1 MIISRGMKKT
11 SCVSSSFG
19 PPYPDSPG
27 LLLVASC
34 EERENKEVFFLM
46 ALAACF
52 GMFTPLSFSSSPT
65 TTATGNSIPPLFRP
79 AKCVHKADSLPIA
92 ENKVKAVLVF
102 EAGSWAAAL
111 RLLLDFF
118 FVSAP
123 ASLEMVR
130 EIKKK
135 VIVFNEEKGRIRKCK
150 QSQDTSQP
158 RLAKITI
165 ISVSPPSPN

>member
-1 MIISRGMKKT
+1 MIISRGVKK
-11 SCVSSSFG
+11 
-19 PPYPDSPG
+19 
-27 LLLVASC
+27 LLVSRHPSDPPTLIPQVSFWWRLVKN
-34 EERENKEVFFLM
+34 EKTRGFFLV
-46 ALAACF
+46 ALAVCF

-79 AKCVHKADSLPIA
+79 AKCVHRVDSLPIA

-135 VIVFNEEKGRIRKCK
+135 SYSF
-150 QSQDTSQP
+150 
-158 RLAKITI
+158 
-165 ISVSPPSPN
+165 